1 MDYPGEWTSSI
12 RQRYGIDIKS
22 YAKVHAD
29 WGFHHE
35 EEYSIDVQAVETPR
49 RTNTVKW
56 SRRAS
61 KSLTDKYFDRY
72 TGQDAED
79 LKNWDADNVR
89 SQFSRGRA
97 RGSIDQTLRSGSGST
112 NSESDPGY
120 ASSSTVN

>member
-12 RQRYGIDIKS
+12 RRRYGIDIKS

-35 EEYSIDVQAVETPR
+35 GEYSIDVQAVEIPR

-61 KSLTDKYFDRY
+61 KSLTDKYFDQY
-72 TGQDAED
+72 TGQAAEN
-79 LKNWDADNVR
+79 LKYWDADDVK
-89 SQFSRGRA
+89 SQFSRGRK
-97 RGSIDQTLRSGSGST
+97 R
-112 NSESDPGY
+112 EY
-120 ASSSTVN
+120 